1 MIRFIWIV
9 YNVSL
14 KGDYPIVIA
23 SDASNV
29 HVDGWDGE
37 EGLKEGEEKK
47 KNKKKKMDKESGVAR
62 GIDFHQVY
70 ILDYPLNIDRLLT
83 NLRSPTWSTS
93 TSLRISSRT
102 STEWEG
108 EIVEDLL
115 PLNILEKT

>member
-1 MIRFIWIV
+1 MINFARIDL
-9 YNVSL
+9 NVCL

-62 GIDFHQVY
+62 GIDFHQVDIITFTLY
-70 ILDYPLNIDRLLT
+70 LLPT
-83 NLRSPTWSTS
+83 FRSPT
-93 TSLRISSRT
+93 
-102 STEWEG
+102 
-108 EIVEDLL
+108 
-115 PLNILEKT
+115 